1 MPANPFAWSF
11 RAQFVFGALACSS
24 LLAFAVYSQ
33 RSLLL
38 DPCPLCIIQRVVFLA
53 LAVIFAIGALHAPR
67 SRAGRRG
74 YGVLTLLLALAG
86 AAVSARHL
94 WLQSLPPDLVP
105 ACGPGLA
112 YMLEVF
118 PLNDVIRDVFT
129 GSGECAK
136 VDWRLL
142 GLSMPGWTLL
152 WYLFLGL
159 GALWAGFRRR

>member
-11 RAQFVFGALACSS
+11 RAQFVFAALACSS

-38 DPCPLCIIQRVVFLA
+38 DPCPLCILQRVVFMA
-53 LAVIFAIGALHAPR
+53 LAVAFAIGALHAPR
-67 SRAGRRG
+67 SRNGRRV
-74 YGVLTLLLALAG
+74 YGVVAALLAATG
-86 AAVSARHL
+86 AAIASRHL
-94 WLQSLPPDLVP
+94 WLQSLPPELVP
-105 ACGPGLA
+105 ACGPGLS

-118 PLNDVIRDVFT
+118 PLSEVIRDVFT

-142 GLSMPGWTLL
+142 GLSMPGWTLI
-152 WYLFLGL
+152 WYLFLGF